1 MTNKPNLSLEHCL
14 EAIRSGDETPENSL
28 LYHLSDLSAR
38 EVVDFASAWKTAS
51 PDRKVAILDS
61 LVDLSQDRTELD
73 FSAIF
78 RRCLKDDG
86 EEVRRRAIEGLWE
99 HEERRLISPFCDLLS
114 DDPSPAVRAAAA
126 VALGKFAELA
136 QQGKLLPKDGPALE
150 ECLLAALQDDMED
163 LTVRRRALESAAALN
178 SPKVDEY
185 IRWAYASDDIALKG
199 SALFAMGRTGEP
211 RWLESLVKEIR
222 SPSPP
227 LRFEAANACAQLE
240 EEDAVP
246 HLIPLMDDDDLQV
259 QLSAIRAVGAIGGS
273 LAKKA
278 LRRCIQQ
285 GDAAVED
292 AARESLE
299 MVDAMEDVYSF
310 NYLR

>member
-1 MTNKPNLSLEHCL
+1 MSLELCL
-14 EAIRSGDETPENSL
+14 DAIRSSEEALPNSL
-28 LYHLSDLSAR
+28 LYHLSDLSAA
-38 EVVDFASAWKTAS
+38 EVVDFASAWKTAE
-51 PDRKVAILDS
+51 PERKTPILDR
-61 LVDLSQDRTELD
+61 LIDLSQDRTELD
-73 FSAIF
+73 FSAVF
-78 RRCLKDDG
+78 RRCLKDD
-86 EEVRRRAIEGLWE
+86 EEGVRQRAIEGLWE
-99 HEERRLISPFCDLLS
+99 HEERRLISPLCDLLAH
-114 DDPSPAVRAAAA
+114 DPAPSVRAAAA
-126 VALGKFAELA
+126 VGLGKFAELA
-136 QQGKLLPKDGPALE
+136 QQGKLLPKDGPQIE
-150 ECLLAALQDDMED
+150 ECLLAALQDETEE
-163 LTVRRRALESAAALN
+163 LLVRRRSLEAAGVLN
-178 SPKVDEY
+178 SPQVDEF
-185 IRWAYASDDIALKG
+185 IRWAYASEDLSMKG
-199 SALFAMGRTGEP
+199 SALYAMGRTGEAH
-211 RWLESLVKEIR
+211 WLECLVKETR

-259 QLSAIRAVGAIGGS
+259 QLSAIRAAGAIGGP

-278 LRRCIQQ
+278 LRRCIKE